1 MVIALILMAS
11 AVGVICAFFSLL
23 VGYGILFAFMSYV
36 VSGIIVFLLIL
47 TYYAIRETR

>member
-23 VGYGILFAFMSYV
+23 MGYGILFAFISYV
-36 VSGIIVFLLIL
+36 VGGIVVLFLVLM
-47 TYYAIRETR
+47 YYAIRVTP